1 VNNGNSPRRLGTS
14 QPPRT
19 GGGGNRQGNNRPRY
33 PRDENGDVNGNVI
46 VAPRA
51 DEEVNGNRP
60 GASEG
65 GFRNALSR
73 GIKALRRMT

>member
-1 VNNGNSPRRLGTS
+1 
-14 QPPRT
+14 
-19 GGGGNRQGNNRPRY
+19 
-33 PRDENGDVNGNVI
+33 VNGNVI
-46 VAPRA
+46 IAPRP

-65 GFRNALSR
+65 GLRGAFSR